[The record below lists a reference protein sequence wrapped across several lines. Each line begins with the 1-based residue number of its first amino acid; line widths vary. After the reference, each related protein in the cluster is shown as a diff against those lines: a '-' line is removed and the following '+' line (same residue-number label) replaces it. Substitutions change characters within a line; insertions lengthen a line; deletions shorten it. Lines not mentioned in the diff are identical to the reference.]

1 MIARIL
7 WSFVLVATSYVLAV
21 FFMPEKAD
29 ELGDVFGIKEFNVI
43 LREAKTGGAQDIK
56 LNLDSGSGGYL

>member
-21 FFMPEKAD
+21 FFVPEKAD
-29 ELGDVFGIKEFNVI
+29 ELGDVF
-43 LREAKTGGAQDIK
+43 
-56 LNLDSGSGGYL
+56 

>member
-7 WSFVLVATSYVLAV
+7 WSFVLVATCYVLAV

-29 ELGDVFGIKEFNVI
+29 ELGDVF
-43 LREAKTGGAQDIK
+43 
-56 LNLDSGSGGYL
+56 